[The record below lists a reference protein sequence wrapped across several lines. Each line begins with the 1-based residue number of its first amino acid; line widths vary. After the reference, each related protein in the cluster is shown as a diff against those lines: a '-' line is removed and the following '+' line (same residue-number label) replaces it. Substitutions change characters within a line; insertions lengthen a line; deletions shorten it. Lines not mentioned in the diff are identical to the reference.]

1 MLMVFFMIVT
11 FQLRSGSGFRCGTW
25 AVTGGNRRGRRL
37 SLRQASAGP
46 VVIEDFSIASPI
58 LGGLK
63 LALYFVFGEMLIEDI
78 VEKFIR
84 DGMIGLAFQDAVN
97 LLQNHDVLEGGAP
110 EQNFALLN
118 VGVGECDALRRD
130 LHIALF

>member
-25 AVTGGNRRGRRL
+25 AVTGCNRRGRRL

-63 LALYFVFGEMLIEDI
+63 LALHFVFGEMLVEDI
-78 VEKFIR
+78 VEKFVSDR
-84 DGMIGLAFQDAVN
+84 MIGLAFQDAVD
-97 LLQNHDVLEGGAP
+97 LLQNHDVLKRRFA
-110 EQNFALLN
+110 EQNLALLN
-118 VGVGECDALRRD
+118 IGVGE
-130 LHIALF
+130 